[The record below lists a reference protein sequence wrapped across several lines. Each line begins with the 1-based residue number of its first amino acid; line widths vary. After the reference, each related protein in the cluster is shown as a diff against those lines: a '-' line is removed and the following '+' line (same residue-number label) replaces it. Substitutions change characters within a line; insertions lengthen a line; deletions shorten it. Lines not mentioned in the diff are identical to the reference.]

1 MDPTLITLAQ
11 KHGVDVAQIVVRKVT
26 KHGVSVLPA
35 STNVNRQHRNLV
47 DSFRYHQE
55 EEEQEKE
62 MAWNEVKEKLEE
74 MTWKEVEEE
83 MEEEAWKEKKD
94 KLEEEDLEEE
104 ELEEEVSEEMISHCL
119 KNNFELFLF

>member
-1 MDPTLITLAQ
+1 M
-11 KHGVDVAQIVVRKVT
+11 
-26 KHGVSVLPA
+26 
-35 STNVNRQHRNLV
+35 

-104 ELEEEVSEEMISHCL
+104 E
-119 KNNFELFLF
+119 FLFFVLFCLIYMLVSDFSTCLLFFVFHRLS

>member
-104 ELEEEVSEEMISHCL
+104 E
-119 KNNFELFLF
+119 FLFFVLFDLHVGL